1 MSMEAM
7 MALINDFKI
16 LQNRCVKY
24 YELLNKELPLE
35 FPQEESSAKARL
47 GFYLFMLENICN
59 VKDISEQ
66 IELIT
71 DLEFN
76 KCLYGSGHDDWGV
89 DAVHIDHDEKS
100 INLFNFKYRERF
112 SPTKGQGVNE
122 TILSAKFVNS
132 IIHEQ
137 IDGLAGKVK
146 SKALEVI
153 NCLNSD
159 QIWEF
164 KLYVVSNEVEPI
176 SAEHDHLGILRDSYG
191 LEVIPIALPYISQMM
206 SIRPTPIN
214 ARLVL
219 DVDALMSYEEHQLS
233 SSKSYITRL
242 RSSEIVRVT
251 CNNSSL
257 RDKYDIEELSS
268 LSDVKLDFGV
278 LFDNV
283 RGFVLRSK
291 YNGNITTSLKEEPSK
306 FFMYN
311 NGITIVAN
319 SIQAKPI
326 NGGKKFILE
335 LNDFQILNGG
345 QTVRTIHD
353 FNLED
358 TSAISDYLSK
368 SEVLVRIFNTS
379 SAELES
385 VNKIAEYT
393 NSQNAISNIDLKSLS
408 SEQIALEQYLEDFDI
423 IYSRKTGD
431 IGQSDVKDYK
441 HKIAMDKFGQVL
453 FATQGFPE
461 KSSNEKQHI
470 FGKYYS
476 KVFVDDFDITD
487 APAIIDKYFSIL
499 SEYNI
504 AKKEGV
510 QPLELKYYYSMYI
523 STKYPTWTLRDII
536 SFIEEVLNEYDAPSE
551 MSIPR
556 RMIQLK
562 FKNFVD
568 NKLDSS
574 DEK

>member
-1 MSMEAM
+1 

-24 YELLNKELPLE
+24 YDLLNKEIPLE
-35 FPQEESSAKARL
+35 FPQKSIPAKARF

-59 VKDISEQ
+59 IKDISEQ

-76 KCLYGSGHDDWGV
+76 RCLFGTGCDDWGV
-89 DAVHIDHDEKS
+89 DAVHIDYDEKN
-100 INLFNFKYRERF
+100 INLFNFKYREKF
-112 SPTKGQGVNE
+112 SPTKAQGVNE

-137 IDGLAGKVK
+137 IEGLAGKVK
-146 SKALEVI
+146 SKALDVI
-153 NCLNSD
+153 KCLNSD
-159 QIWEF
+159 QIWDF
-164 KLYVVSNEVEPI
+164 KLYVVSNEVEPVP
-176 SAEHDHLGILRDSYG
+176 AEHEHLGMLRDSYG

-206 SIRPTPIN
+206 SIRPNPIN
-214 ARLVL
+214 AKLVL

-251 CNNSSL
+251 CNNSSI
-257 RDKYDIEELSS
+257 RDKYDIEDLSS

-291 YNGNITTSLKEEPSK
+291 YNENITISLKEEPSK

-311 NGITIVAN
+311 NGITIVAK
-319 SIQAKPI
+319 SIQVKPI

-345 QTVRTIHD
+345 QTVRTIHN
-353 FNLED
+353 FNSED
-358 TSAISDYLSK
+358 SSVISDYLSK

-379 SAELES
+379 SDEVDA

-423 IYSRKTGD
+423 IYSRKMGD
-431 IGQSDVKDYK
+431 IGQSDTKEYK

-461 KSSNEKQHI
+461 KASNEKRHI

-476 KVFVDDFDITD
+476 QIFVDNFDISA
-487 APAIIDKYFSIL
+487 APEIIDKYFSIL
-499 SEYNI
+499 REYNLM
-504 AKKEGV
+504 KKEGI
-510 QPLELKYYYSMYI
+510 QPLELKYYYSIYI
-523 STKYPTWTLRDII
+523 STIRESWELRDII
-536 SFIEEVLNEYDAPSE
+536 IFLEGVLERYDAPSE

-568 NKLDSS
+568 DNLADLE
-574 DEK
+574 EK

>member
-1 MSMEAM
+1 

-24 YELLNKELPLE
+24 YELLNKEIPLE
-35 FPQEESSAKARL
+35 FPQESPSAKARF

-66 IELIT
+66 VELIT

-76 KCLYGSGHDDWGV
+76 KCLFGSGFDDWGV
-89 DAVHIDHDEKS
+89 DAVHIDYDEKN
-100 INLFNFKYRERF
+100 INLFNFKYREKF
-112 SPTKGQGVNE
+112 SPTKAQGVNE

-153 NCLNSD
+153 KCLNSD
-159 QIWEF
+159 QIWGF
-164 KLYVVSNEVEPI
+164 KLYVVSNEVEPV
-176 SAEHDHLGILRDSYG
+176 SAEHEHLGILRDSYG

-206 SIRPTPIN
+206 SIRPNPIN
-214 ARLVL
+214 AKLVL

-242 RSSEIVRVT
+242 RSSEIIRIT
-251 CNNSSL
+251 CNNSNI
-257 RDKYDIEELSS
+257 RDKYDIEDLSS

-291 YNGNITTSLKEEPSK
+291 YNGNIKTSLKEEPSK

-311 NGITIVAN
+311 NGITIVAK
-319 SIQAKPI
+319 SIQAKSI

-345 QTVRTIHD
+345 QTVRTIHN
-353 FNLED
+353 FNSED
-358 TSAISDYLSK
+358 SSVVSDYLSK

-379 SAELES
+379 SDELDS

-423 IYSRKTGD
+423 IYSRKMGD
-431 IGQSDVKDYK
+431 IGQSDTKDYK

-453 FATQGFPE
+453 FAIQGFPE

-476 KVFVDDFDITD
+476 QVFVDNFDISA
-487 APAIIDKYFSIL
+487 APEIIDRYFSIL
-499 SEYNI
+499 STYNLM
-504 AKKEGV
+504 KKEGI
-510 QPLELKYYYSMYI
+510 QPFELKYYYSIYI
-523 STKYPTWTLRDII
+523 SALRPTWTLRNII
-536 SFIEEVLNEYDAPSE
+536 IFLESVLDDYDAPSE

-568 NKLDSS
+568 YKLSILEEERS
-574 DEK
+574 